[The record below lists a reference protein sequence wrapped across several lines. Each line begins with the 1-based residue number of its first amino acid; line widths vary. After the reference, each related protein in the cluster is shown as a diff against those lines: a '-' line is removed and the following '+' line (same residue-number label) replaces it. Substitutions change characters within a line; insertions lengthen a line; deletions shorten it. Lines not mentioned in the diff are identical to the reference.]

1 MTTVSTR
8 PYLLR
13 AIWEW
18 CMDQGFTPYLAA
30 RVDEHTR
37 VPPGFARDGQIVLN
51 LSPDATG
58 QLQMGNELITFQAR
72 FGGVAHSLVVPVDN
86 VLALYARENGQG
98 MAFSPEDDALF
109 GDDEFSDD
117 EDAAPASVEIGL
129 VDDSGRSLSDSAAAA
144 SPAPVK
150 PAATSGEEGGG
161 GDSPRPPRGGHL
173 KIVK

>member
-1 MTTVSTR
+1 MSTVSTK

-18 CMDQGFTPYLAA
+18 CVDQGFTPYLATVVDA
-30 RVDEHTR
+30 RTR

-72 FGGVAHSLVVPVDN
+72 FGGVAHSLAVPVDN
-86 VLALYARENGQG
+86 VLAIYARENGQG
-98 MAFSPEDDALF
+98 MAFGAEAEDAEEQGTDYF
-109 GDDEFSDD
+109 GDDSESGAVPAAGGSSA
-117 EDAAPASVEIGL
+117 EGAPAEVPE
-129 VDDSGRSLSDSAAAA
+129 
-144 SPAPVK
+144 K
-150 PAATSGEEGGG
+150 PK
-161 GDSPRPPRGGHL
+161 PPRGSHL